1 VETVTAGFKIDL
13 DHFRARVLQDCLTEA
28 TAGYWLHRAYEFHEA
43 APKPG
48 DYRGKPPVSAETIS
62 ASYARCMATALAC
75 RQHAQ
80 LILDEIPQEI
90 SPEVLAV
97 LNELD

>member
-1 VETVTAGFKIDL
+1 
-13 DHFRARVLQDCLTEA
+13 
-28 TAGYWLHRAYEFHEA
+28 
-43 APKPG
+43 
-48 DYRGKPPVSAETIS
+48 
-62 ASYARCMATALAC
+62 MATALAC